1 MKELEREEERRIEG
15 KGVSPIWRY
24 PLVGAFLIYKRGI
37 RFFIALFAP
46 LFQQAWSSFSPPPP
60 PPQPSSLSSGFQAER
75 EEAAGIVG

>member
-46 LFQQAWSSFSPPPP
+46 LFQQA
-60 PPQPSSLSSGFQAER
+60 
-75 EEAAGIVG
+75 